1 MNVLITGGTGNLG
14 SRLAIPLVQRGD
26 RVVAFDIRSEP
37 HFDSAE
43 FREAVVVV
51 VGDLADR
58 HRVVGIL
65 REHKIETIF
74 HLGAVLSSAAEENP
88 YDAWRANMDGM
99 VNLVDAARS
108 GGVQRVVFSS
118 TIATYGV
125 HLPEQLTEDAQQW
138 PVSLYGVTKV
148 AGERLGVYYHHQF
161 GLDFRAIRLPAV
173 IAARGSA
180 GGASAY
186 VSAVFEESVFKGE
199 YEFSINPTTRAP
211 MLYIADAVRGFLN
224 LHDAPA
230 KNLSRRVYNI
240 AGIAPSA
247 EELAQA
253 IRTRLPE
260 VRITYRPDPLKCAIV
275 ESWPH
280 RIDDSRARKDWGWD
294 STWNLER
301 TTDEVIEVLRYELA
315 GK

>member
-1 MNVLITGGTGNLG
+1 MNVLITGGAGNLG

-26 RVVAFDIRSEP
+26 HVVAFDIRSEP

-43 FREAVVVV
+43 FREAVAV

-58 HRVVGIL
+58 HRVVGIV
-65 REHKIETIF
+65 REHKIETIY
-74 HLGAVLSSAAEENP
+74 HLGAVLSSSAEENP

-99 VNLVDAARS
+99 VNVVDAARF
-108 GGVQRVVFSS
+108 GGAQRVVFSS
-118 TIATYGV
+118 TIATYGAHV
-125 HLPEQLTEDAQQW
+125 PEPLSLDAPQW

-148 AGERLGVYYHHQF
+148 LGERLGVYYYHQF

-173 IAARGSA
+173 IAARGSG

-186 VSAVFEESVFKGE
+186 VSAAFEQSVFKGE
-199 YEFSINPTTRAP
+199 YEFYVNPTTRAP
-211 MLYIADAVRGFLN
+211 ILYIADAVRAFLN
-224 LHDAPA
+224 LHDSPA
-230 KNLSRRVYNI
+230 KNLTRRVYNI

-253 IRTRLPE
+253 IRTRVPE
-260 VRITYRPDPLKCAIV
+260 ADFTYRPDALKCSIV

-280 RIDDSRARKDWGWD
+280 RIDDSAARKDWGWD

-301 TTDEVIEVLRYELA
+301 TTDEVIEVLRHELA
-315 GK
+315 SK

>member
-26 RVVAFDIRSEP
+26 HVVAFDIRSEP

-43 FREAVVVV
+43 FREAVEVV

-99 VNLVDAARS
+99 VNVVDAARS

-186 VSAVFEESVFKGE
+186 VSAVFEESVFNGE
-199 YEFSINPTTRAP
+199 YEFSVNPTTRAP

-230 KNLSRRVYNI
+230 QNLSRRVYNI

-260 VRITYRPDPLKCAIV
+260 VRITYRPDPLTCAIV

>member
-26 RVVAFDIRSEP
+26 RVVAFDIRPGP

-43 FREAVVVV
+43 FREAQVV

-58 HRVVGIL
+58 QRVMGTV

-74 HLGAVLSSAAEENP
+74 HLGAVLSSSAEENP

-99 VNLVDAARS
+99 VNILDAARF
-108 GGVQRVVFSS
+108 GGAQRVVFSS
-118 TIATYGV
+118 TIATYGS
-125 HLPEQLTEDAQQW
+125 HTGEQLTEDAPQW

-186 VSAVFEESVFKGE
+186 VSAVFEASVFKGA
-199 YEFSINPTTRAP
+199 YEFYVNPTTRAP

-230 KNLSRRVYNI
+230 KRLTRRVYNI
-240 AGIAPSA
+240 AGISPSA

-253 IRTRLPE
+253 IRRLMPK
-260 VRITYRPDPLKCAIV
+260 VDFSYRPDPLKCAIV
-275 ESWPH
+275 ESWPDK
-280 RIDDSRARKDWGWD
+280 IDDSAARKDWEWD

-301 TTDEVIEVLRYELA
+301 TTDEVIEVLRHELA
-315 GK
+315 SK

>member
-26 RVVAFDIRSEP
+26 RVVALDIRSEP

-43 FREAVVVV
+43 FRQVQVV

-58 HRVVGIL
+58 ERVLGIV

-74 HLGAVLSSAAEENP
+74 HLGAVLSASAEENP
-88 YDAWRANMDGM
+88 FEAWRANMDGM
-99 VNLVDAARS
+99 VNVLDAARL
-108 GGVQRVVFSS
+108 GDTRRVVFSS
-118 TIATYGV
+118 TIATYGSN
-125 HLPEQLTEDAQQW
+125 LPEPLTQDAPQW

-148 AGERLGVYYHHQF
+148 AGERLGVYYQQQF
-161 GLDFRAIRLPAV
+161 DLDFRAIRLPAV
-173 IAARGSA
+173 VAARGSG

-186 VSAVFEESVFKGE
+186 VSAAFEQSVFKGG
-199 YEFSINPTTRAP
+199 YEFYVNPATRAP
-211 MLYIADAVRGFLN
+211 MLYIADAVRSFLD

-240 AGIAPSA
+240 AAIAPSA

-253 IRTRLPE
+253 IRAHVPNAHF
-260 VRITYRPDPLKCAIV
+260 TYRLDPLKCAIV

-280 RIDDSRARKDWGWD
+280 RIDDSAAREDWGWE

-301 TTDEVIEVLRYELA
+301 TTTEVIEVLRHELA
-315 GK
+315 SQ

>member
-26 RVVAFDIRSEP
+26 RVVAFDIRAEP

-43 FREAVVVV
+43 FREAQVV

-58 HRVVGIL
+58 HRVLGTV

-74 HLGAVLSSAAEENP
+74 HLGAVLSSSAEENP

-99 VNLVDAARS
+99 VNVLDAARF
-108 GGVQRVVFSS
+108 GGARRVVFSS
-118 TIATYGV
+118 TIATYGS
-125 HLPEQLTEDAQQW
+125 HIAEQLTEDAPQW

-173 IAARGSA
+173 IAARGSS

-186 VSAVFEESVFKGE
+186 VSAAFEQSVFKGA
-199 YEFSINPTTRAP
+199 YEFYVNPTTRAP
-211 MLYIADAVRGFLN
+211 MLYIADAVRGFLD

-230 KNLSRRVYNI
+230 KNLTRRVYNI

-253 IRTRLPE
+253 IRTLVPK
-260 VRITYRPDPLKCAIV
+260 VQFTYRPDPLKCAIV
-275 ESWPH
+275 ESWPD
-280 RIDDSRARKDWGWD
+280 RIDDSGARKDWGWD
-294 STWNLER
+294 TTWNLER
-301 TTDEVIEVLRYELA
+301 TTDEVIEVLRHELA
-315 GK
+315 SK